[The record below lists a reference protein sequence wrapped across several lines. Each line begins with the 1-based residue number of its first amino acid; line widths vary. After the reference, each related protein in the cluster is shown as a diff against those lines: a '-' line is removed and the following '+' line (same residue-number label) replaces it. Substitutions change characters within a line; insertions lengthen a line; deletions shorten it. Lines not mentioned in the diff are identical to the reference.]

1 LAVAVTVAV
10 PTATDVTKPVEEIVA
25 TVVGVILHATDG
37 LVVVLPS
44 LFVADTVICTVL
56 LVVPVS
62 MVGDTG
68 PTAMEL
74 MVGFTKKPVQLTP
87 RAKIAR
93 TPNAPARR
101 SVFFLDDIVV

>member
-1 LAVAVTVAV
+1 MTVAV
-10 PTATDVTKPVEEIVA
+10 PTLTEVTSPEVEIVA

-74 MVGFTKKPVQLTP
+74 TVGFTKNPVQLTP

-93 TPNAPARR
+93 TPKAMARR
-101 SVFFLDDIVV
+101 SGFFLDDIVV